1 MKGPPLPKD
10 PTGHT
15 CSNCGDAV
23 ACVQPVRRLAYSV
36 RGAAEWL
43 SVGETFMRELVTTKK
58 VRSFKEGS
66 KVLVPHVALEEYI
79 ARRLSEPSESGIGT
93 RLLLCHVCLLG
104 RAALF
109 RSGLGAVR
117 LFLIVV

>member
-1 MKGPPLPKD
+1 M
-10 PTGHT
+10 
-15 CSNCGDAV
+15 
-23 ACVQPVRRLAYSV
+23 ACEQPVRRLAYSV

-79 ARRLSEPSESGIGT
+79 ARRLSEPSEI
-93 RLLLCHVCLLG
+93 RRV
-104 RAALF
+104 A
-109 RSGLGAVR
+109 
-117 LFLIVV
+117 